1 MAAGGPPLG
10 VVARPLQV
18 VLAGLFLALLIG
30 SVVRLL
36 TLGRASEMDRRSRLA
51 SLVTWWLLAVLFG
64 AVVYF
69 GPLAALLL
77 FALLALLGMHEFL
90 EITAESR
97 RDPVA
102 QFLLYLAVALQYLW
116 IYLQWTGLAIV
127 FIPILL
133 FLAIP
138 IRTVLTGNIT
148 GYLQHVAGLFWGVM
162 LIGYCLSHALLIFTL
177 PLASRDEAAAIG
189 LLVYLVLLTECNDI
203 AQALWGRQFG
213 HHHVTPTVSP
223 HKTWEGLLFGA
234 TTTVVI
240 ALTLGLV
247 VRPPI
252 ALPALLLGDSTYG
265 SLFVWSL
272 LAGLLIAMAGFLG
285 DLNMSGLKRDLGI
298 KDSGFLLPGQGGVL
312 DRIDSLSFTAPLF
325 YYYVLLTCR

>member
-1 MAAGGPPLG
+1 VIDRSISSSLELTAW
-10 VVARPLQV
+10 ARPGTIALHPLWGLADRPLV
-18 VLAGLFLALLIG
+18 LLLAGLFGTLLVG
-30 SVVRLL
+30 TVVRLL
-36 TLGRASEMDRRSRLA
+36 LLRNVPAEKRKSKLA
-51 SLVTWWLLAVLFG
+51 SLTTWWLLALLFG
-64 AVVYF
+64 GVVWF
-69 GPLAALLL
+69 GPVAALLL
-77 FALLALLGMHEFL
+77 FCVLALLGAHEFL
-90 EITAESR
+90 SITAESR

-177 PLASRDEAAAIG
+177 PLASRDEEAAIG

-213 HHHVTPTVSP
+213 HHRVTPTVSP

-234 TTTVVI
+234 TTTVV
-240 ALTLGLV
+240 L
-247 VRPPI
+247 
-252 ALPALLLGDSTYG
+252 ALLWAWWFAHPSPCPRCYWATRPTAAC
-265 SLFVWSL
+265 S
-272 LAGLLIAMAGFLG
+272 
-285 DLNMSGLKRDLGI
+285 SGPCW
-298 KDSGFLLPGQGGVL
+298 PG
-312 DRIDSLSFTAPLF
+312 
-325 YYYVLLTCR
+325 C